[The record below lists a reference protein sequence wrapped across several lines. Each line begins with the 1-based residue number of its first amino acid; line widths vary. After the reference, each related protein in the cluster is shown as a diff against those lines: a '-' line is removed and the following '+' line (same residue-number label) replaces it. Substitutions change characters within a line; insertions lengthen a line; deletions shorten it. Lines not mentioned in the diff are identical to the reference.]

1 MHSELF
7 CVNLEQAEQQNS
19 MEGAGK
25 YDWQLGLKKCALIF
39 ICLSGISKFHIVF
52 FFSCDT

>member
-52 FFSCDT
+52 FFM